1 VAFGLYYLY
10 LAAAARRTGTST
22 AFLGRLRSITL
33 IQWGLS
39 AIYLILAF
47 VLGSWFDIAH
57 YAAFILVFF
66 PLCLYV
72 TAKMRETIYA
82 L

>member
-1 VAFGLYYLY
+1 
-10 LAAAARRTGTST
+10 
-22 AFLGRLRSITL
+22 
-33 IQWGLS
+33 
-39 AIYLILAF
+39 LAF